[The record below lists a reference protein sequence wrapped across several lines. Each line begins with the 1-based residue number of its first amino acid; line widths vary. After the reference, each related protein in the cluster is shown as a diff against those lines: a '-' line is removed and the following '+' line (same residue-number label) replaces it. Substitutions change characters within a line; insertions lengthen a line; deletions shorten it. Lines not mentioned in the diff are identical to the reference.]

1 MSQGKFCFNQSGALS
16 RCGLWRVISM
26 ESVYARSSDL
36 ISRGLRS
43 RLLEVVGATI
53 VSLSRTPVL
62 SYDHFFQAPA
72 TQAIYSRNLYTDVVL
87 FFFSLSSKTSV
98 SAESEKEKWR
108 TSVNIFGK
116 KEVYFKV
123 PPPNQRLIIIP
134 YAFAVPIRLN
144 QWYWRYQLLSIL
156 EHFKNDTRTRV
167 FV

>member
-1 MSQGKFCFNQSGALS
+1 
-16 RCGLWRVISM
+16 M

-62 SYDHFFQAPA
+62 SYDHFLQAPA

-98 SAESEKEKWR
+98 SAESDKEKMKNVCRLLWE
-108 TSVNIFGK
+108 K
-116 KEVYFKV
+116 DVYFKV
-123 PPPNQRLIIIP
+123 PLPYQRLIIIT
-134 YAFAVPIRLN
+134 YGFAVPIRLN
-144 QWYWRYQLLSIL
+144 Q
-156 EHFKNDTRTRV
+156 
-167 FV
+167 